1 MESQERLA
9 PHGHD
14 QARFDECLDFIK
26 HRTKPS
32 VFEAWFQK
40 LEFVATDGGNIRIA
54 TQNSFVKKWL
64 EEGEGDLLPILE
76 NAVAQAFGRP
86 LKLELVIRPRPG
98 LPAGGPGGEDATP
111 PSGSTAIPAGL
122 ASPGSSE
129 PGTATLRA
137 PPRAGP
143 AHTTRRLEPDSIVQ
157 LKDEYTFET
166 YIVGPSNRFAQAA
179 AQAVVKNPGRDYNP
193 LFIHSNVGLGKTH
206 LLQAICHELI
216 QQEPHPR
223 ILYLS
228 CEEFV
233 NRYVTALS
241 NHALEAFRTKHRT
254 IDVLVIDDIH
264 FLADKRG
271 FQEEFFHTFNALYN
285 AQKQIIL
292 SSDSHPSEIPT
303 LEERLV
309 SRFNS
314 GLVAKIEPPPF
325 ETRAAIIKK
334 KALSRGCDLSDE
346 VVQLLAQRIDSNIRE
361 IEGALNRLIGTASLT
376 NTRIDREF
384 ASQVL
389 RDLLGDDGGSVPL
402 HEIADAVCS
411 KLKVKLTDLQS
422 KRRTKKVAQA
432 RHIAMYVAREL
443 TAHTLAEIGSHFGG
457 KDHTTVLYA
466 VEKIKAEIGRSPETL
481 ALVEELQRDAR
492 ARRSPR

>member
-1 MESQERLA
+1 MDYQEQAASSA
-9 PHGHD
+9 PDH
-14 QARFDECLDFIK
+14 ARFSQCLDLIK
-26 HRTKPS
+26 QRTKGP
-32 VFEAWFQK
+32 VFETWFQK
-40 LEFVATDGGNIRIA
+40 LELVALDDSVIRIG
-54 TQNSFVKKWL
+54 TLNQFVKQWI
-64 EEGEGDLLPILE
+64 EEGELLPLLE
-76 NAVAQAFGRP
+76 KAVGEAYGRP
-86 LKLELVIRPRPG
+86 LKAQLVVMPRPG
-98 LPAGGPGGEDATP
+98 SRSDETTASVTATP
-111 PSGSTAIPAGL
+111 PSG
-122 ASPGSSE
+122 
-129 PGTATLRA
+129 ATQTQTSFSDQTKTPSQGQR
-137 PPRAGP
+137 PP
-143 AHTTRRLEPDSIVQ
+143 TRGRLEPDSIVQ
-157 LKDEYTFET
+157 LKDEYVFET
-166 YIVGPSNRFAQAA
+166 YVVGPSNRFAHAA
-179 AQAVVKNPGRDYNP
+179 ALAVVKNPGRDYNP

-206 LLQAICHELI
+206 LLQAICHELVNR
-216 QQEPHPR
+216 EPHPR

-233 NRYVTALS
+233 NRFVTALS
-241 NHALEAFRTKHRT
+241 NHALETFRAKHRS

-264 FLADKRG
+264 FLADKRQI
-271 FQEEFFHTFNALYN
+271 QEEFFHTFNALYN

-334 KALSRGCDLSDE
+334 KALSRGCDLGDD

-402 HEIADAVCS
+402 HEIADAVCA

-422 KRRTKKVAQA
+422 KRRTKKVAFA
-432 RHIAMYVAREL
+432 RHIAMFVARQITE
-443 TAHTLAEIGSHFGG
+443 HTLAEIGSHFGG

-466 VEKIKAEIGRSPETL
+466 LEKIGAESERNPETR
-481 ALVEELQRDAR
+481 ALIEELQREAR
-492 ARRSPR
+492 ARRAPR

>member
-1 MESQERLA
+1 MESQEQVASSA
-9 PHGHD
+9 PD
-14 QARFDECLDFIK
+14 QARFSQCLELIRQ
-26 HRTKPS
+26 RTKAP
-32 VFEAWFQK
+32 VFETWFQK
-40 LEFVATDGGNIRIA
+40 LELIALDGPTIRIG
-54 TQNSFVKKWL
+54 TLNQFVKQWI
-64 EEGEGDLLPILE
+64 EEGELLPLLE
-76 NAVAQAFGRP
+76 KAAAEAFARP
-86 LKLELVIRPRPG
+86 LKAQLVVMPRPG
-98 LPAGGPGGEDATP
+98 QKPDET
-111 PSGSTAIPAGL
+111 TASV
-122 ASPGSSE
+122 AS
-129 PGTATLRA
+129 A
-137 PPRAGP
+137 PPGP
-143 AHTTRRLEPDSIVQ
+143 AAATQTTSTSEQNRTPTGTPRPPTRGRLEPDSIVQ
-157 LKDEYTFET
+157 LKDEYQFET
-166 YIVGPSNRFAQAA
+166 YVVGPSNRFAHAA
-179 AQAVVKNPGRDYNP
+179 ALAVVKNPGRDYNP

-216 QQEPHPR
+216 KREPHPR

-233 NRYVTALS
+233 NRFVTALS
-241 NHALEAFRTKHRT
+241 NHALETFRNKHRS

-264 FLADKRG
+264 FLADKRQI
-271 FQEEFFHTFNALYN
+271 QEEFFHTFNALYN

-334 KALSRGCDLSDE
+334 KALSRGCDLGDD

-389 RDLLGDDGGSVPL
+389 RDLLGDEGGSVPL

-422 KRRTKKVAQA
+422 KRRTKKVAFA
-432 RHIAMYVAREL
+432 RHIAMFVARQITE
-443 TAHTLAEIGSHFGG
+443 HTLAEIGSHFGG

-466 VEKIKAEIGRSPETL
+466 LEKIGAESERNPETR
-481 ALVEELQRDAR
+481 ALIEELQREAR
-492 ARRSPR
+492 ARRAPR

>member
-1 MESQERLA
+1 MESQERVA
-9 PHGHD
+9 PAAHD
-14 QARFDECLDFIK
+14 QARFDECLDSIK
-26 HRTKPS
+26 HQTKPS

-40 LEFVATDGGNIRIA
+40 LEFVATEGATIRIA
-54 TQNSFVKKWL
+54 TQNSFVKNWL
-64 EEGEGDLLPILE
+64 EDADGDLLPLLE
-76 NAVAQAFGRP
+76 SSIAQAFGRP
-86 LKLELVIRPRPG
+86 LKLELVIRPRATASG
-98 LPAGGPGGEDATP
+98 DDTPASGATVVPAAAFAGATTTVGETGTMNARSQ
-111 PSGSTAIPAGL
+111 PS
-122 ASPGSSE
+122 
-129 PGTATLRA
+129 R
-137 PPRAGP
+137 GP
-143 AHTTRRLEPDSIVQ
+143 APATRRLEPDSIVQ

-206 LLQAICHELI
+206 LLQAICHELV

-241 NHALEAFRTKHRT
+241 NHALEAFRMKHRT

-264 FLADKRG
+264 FLADKPG

-303 LEERLV
+303 LQERLV

-334 KALSRGCDLSDE
+334 KALARGCDLQDE

-384 ASQVL
+384 TQQVL
-389 RDLLGDDGGSVPL
+389 RDLLGDEGGSVPL
-402 HEIADAVCS
+402 HEIADAVCA

-432 RHIAMYVAREL
+432 RHIAMYVARQL
-443 TAHTLAEIGSHFGG
+443 TQHTLAEIGSHFGG

-466 VEKIKAEIGRSPETL
+466 VEKITTEIGRSPETL
-481 ALVEELQRDAR
+481 ALIEELQRDAR
-492 ARRSPR
+492 ARRSSR

>member
-1 MESQERLA
+1 MESQEQITSST
-9 PHGHD
+9 PD
-14 QARFDECLDFIK
+14 VARFTQCLELIRQ
-26 HRTKPS
+26 RTKAP
-32 VFEAWFQK
+32 VFETWFQK
-40 LEFVATDGGNIRIA
+40 LELVGLDGSTIKIGTLN
-54 TQNSFVKKWL
+54 QFVKQWI
-64 EEGEGDLLPILE
+64 EEGELLPLLE
-76 NAVAQAFGRP
+76 KAIHEAFGRT
-86 LKLELVIRPRPG
+86 LTVHLVVMPRPG
-98 LPAGGPGGEDATP
+98 ARADA
-111 PSGSTAIPAGL
+111 STASV
-122 ASPGSSE
+122 ASTGPSSG
-129 PGTATLRA
+129 PTPMTQTTSTSDQTKTPTTPIR
-137 PPRAGP
+137 PP
-143 AHTTRRLEPDSIVQ
+143 TRGRLEPDSIVQ
-157 LKDEYTFET
+157 LKDEYVFET
-166 YIVGPSNRFAQAA
+166 YVVGPSNRFAHAA
-179 AQAVVKNPGRDYNP
+179 ALAVVKNPGRDYNP

-216 QQEPHPR
+216 KAEPHPR

-233 NRYVTALS
+233 NRFVTALS
-241 NHALEAFRTKHRT
+241 NHALETFRGKHRS

-264 FLADKRG
+264 FLADKRQI
-271 FQEEFFHTFNALYN
+271 QEEFFHTFNALYN

-334 KALSRGCDLSDE
+334 KALSRGCDLGDD

-389 RDLLGDDGGSVPL
+389 RDLLGDEGGSVPL

-422 KRRTKKVAQA
+422 KRRTKKVAFA
-432 RHIAMYVAREL
+432 RHVAMFVARQITE
-443 TAHTLAEIGSHFGG
+443 HTLAEIGSHFGG

-466 VEKIKAEIGRSPETL
+466 LEKIGGESERNPETR
-481 ALVEELQRDAR
+481 ALIEELQREAR
-492 ARRSPR
+492 SRRASR